1 MDNGMES
8 MLDIYLFETNSLLE
22 QLEEI
27 LMNCEKADDF
37 DQDSI
42 NEIFRIMHTIKG
54 SSAMMEFT
62 SLSTVAHRIED
73 LFNYVRSN
81 GVAEQF
87 KSELFDLM
95 FKCNDFL
102 ESEISNV
109 ENNMPLTIDIGNL
122 VQEINDM
129 LKKISTGEDAP
140 QATAQAAPAEAHETS
155 AAIPAANAATKQY
168 GVKVFFDP
176 EAQME
181 NLRAFMLVKA
191 ISDTGVTFHYEPS
204 DIQTNPGTLEIVKN
218 DGLLIMFNSDDE
230 RKRAVHTIEQFIY
243 TKDYSLLEIE
253 PNTAKKQEDTT
264 HDKNTPQQHA
274 QATPKQSLIN
284 VNLAKLDTLMDL
296 VGEIVIS
303 ESTVTALP
311 TLGKLDMEAFS
322 KASRELSKLTDNL
335 QEIVMSLRMVP
346 VAGAF
351 QKMHRIVRDMCKK
364 LNKDV
369 DLVLVG
375 EETEVDKTIVDNI
388 GDPLMHLVRN
398 AMDHGIED
406 TATRIARGK
415 PEKGTITLSAQNTGS
430 EILITIADDGG
441 GMDPDKILKKAREK
455 GLAKPDVEYTTKEI
469 LQFTLAP
476 GFSTKE
482 KATEFSGRGVGMDVV
497 KQNVE
502 KVGGTVFIESELGKG
517 TQIVFKIPLSL
528 SIVKGMQVTV
538 GNSLFTI
545 PINNIR
551 QSFKATDEN
560 IMYDANNREIV
571 MIRNEYYPVIKLH
584 ELYDI
589 ETDITDI
596 KDGILILVEVEER
609 SYCIFADV
617 LVGEQQVVVKPIPMY
632 LNKFNVK
639 EKGIG
644 GCAILGTGSIT
655 LILDLLNLSD
665 NL

>member
-22 QLEEI
+22 QLDEI

-54 SSAMMEFT
+54 SSAMMEFN
-62 SLSTVAHRIED
+62 SLMTVAHRVED

-81 GVAEQF
+81 GVAE
-87 KSELFDLM
+87 KYRSGLFDLM
-95 FKCNDFL
+95 FQCSDFL
-102 ESEISNV
+102 KSEVANV
-109 ENNMPLTIDIGNL
+109 ENNVPLTIDIGNL
-122 VQEINDM
+122 VEEINNM
-129 LKKISTGEDAP
+129 LKKISTGEDVADAP
-140 QATAQAAPAEAHETS
+140 STPSVKTSSTPAKQAANVEST
-155 AAIPAANAATKQY
+155 QY
-168 GVKVFFDP
+168 CVKVFFDP

-181 NLRAFMLVKA
+181 NLRAYMLAKS
-191 ISDTGVTFHYEPS
+191 ISDAGIEFTYEPE
-204 DIQTNPGTLEIVKN
+204 DIQTNPDTLEIVKQ
-218 DGLLIMFNSDDE
+218 DGFLIKFTSE
-230 RKRAVHTIEQFIY
+230 ELRKNALHSIEQFIY
-243 TKDYSLLEIE
+243 IKDYSLLEIV
-253 PNTAKKQEDTT
+253 
-264 HDKNTPQQHA
+264 PQVQKAETKTVTEKAAAPQHN
-274 QATPKQSLIN
+274 QAAPKQSLIN

-303 ESTVTALP
+303 ESMITAIP
-311 TLGKLDMEAFS
+311 TLGKINMESFS
-322 KASRELSKLTDNL
+322 KSTRQLSKLTDEL

-351 QKMHRIVRDMCKK
+351 QKMNRIVRDMCKK

-369 DLVLVG
+369 DLVLIG

-406 TATRIARGK
+406 EATRIAAGK
-415 PEKGTITLSAQNTGS
+415 PAKGTVTLSAQNTGS
-430 EILITIADDGG
+430 EILITIQDDGK
-441 GMDPDKILKKAREK
+441 GMDPDKILVKAREK
-455 GLAKPDVEYTTKEI
+455 GLAKPDVEYSKKEI
-469 LQFTLAP
+469 IQFVLAP

-502 KVGGTVFIESELGKG
+502 KVGGTVFIESEVGKG
-517 TQIVFKIPLSL
+517 SQVIFKIPLSL

-538 GNSLFTI
+538 GESMFTI

-551 QSFKATDEN
+551 QSFKATDDN
-560 IMYDANNREIV
+560 IMLDSNKREIV

-584 ELYDI
+584 EIYNI
-589 ETDITDI
+589 ETDVKDI
-596 KDGILILVEVEER
+596 KDGILILVEVDDK

-617 LVGEQQVVVKPIPMY
+617 LLGEQQVVVKPIPKY
-632 LNKFNVK
+632 LNKYNVK
-639 EKGIG
+639 EQGIG
-644 GCAILGTGSIT
+644 GCAILGNGSIT
-655 LILDLLNLSD
+655 LILDLHNVGNNS
-665 NL
+665 